1 MLGICDFKIEKEK
14 RLLHLL
20 SPLNALLKLKRVALY
35 CMCAS
40 GCGKCSKFEVFEVK
54 VECLGLQ
61 KVNSHDVLLE
71 LGTTPAFCPTCQGV
85 KIQLKLFL

>member
-1 MLGICDFKIEKEK
+1 MLGDCDFKISKEK

-40 GCGKCSKFEVFEVK
+40 GCGKCSKFEVK
-54 VECLGLQ
+54 IECLGLQ

-71 LGTTPAFCPTCQGV
+71 LGTAPAFCPTCQGINV
-85 KIQLKLFL
+85 QLKLFL